1 MSNLSDNKFKDQKVT
16 ADGSNRA
23 FIEARNIK
31 TLWFN
36 TGTLCNIEC
45 KNCYIESS
53 PKNDSLAYLTFDE
66 VKSFID
72 EAIDKNLGTNEI
84 GFTGGE
90 PFMNKDIMKM
100 IDYSLRKHLKVLVLS
115 NAMKPMLNRT
125 KELIKLNH
133 SNLTIRVSIDHY
145 EKEKHEE
152 IRGKNTYDVMLQG
165 LKWLNENNFIT
176 LTYGLKRTGLET
188 SNFLDHLK
196 FPSIFILKQLVILL
210 PFFGLVYLLINKF
223 KLKLNL
229 KDKKLLFL
237 VFINLLPI
245 LLMLLTSMITGSRIR
260 TMWMT
265 PFYLFFGVFAVYL
278 FKNQINLKKLNSF
291 LYGFVF
297 LVLLSPILYSY
308 ISVKQTNKRTDYFGK
323 EIADL
328 VERRWNKN
336 FSNEIMYVVGD
347 EWFAGNLSYH
357 LPSRPKWFLEL
368 KDKVNSL
375 DPNGGIIYVGNPE
388 VLKKI
393 CPGDFGQMDKHGYCM
408 IGSR

>member
-100 IDYSLRKHLKVLVLS
+100 IDYSLRKRLKVLVLS

-152 IRGKNTYDVMLQG
+152 IRGKNTYDVMMQG
-165 LKWLNENNFIT
+165 LKWLNENNFNYTLATRLLWNEKEEDLRKNFGTFIKNNNLRLDTNSPKELVTFAEMDEKIDTPEITTSCWDILNKDPNDVMCSWSRMVVRKKNSKNPSVIACTLLPYADEFDLGET
-176 LTYGLKRTGLET
+176 LT
-188 SNFLDHLK
+188 
-196 FPSIFILKQLVILL
+196 
-210 PFFGLVYLLINKF
+210 
-223 KLKLNL
+223 
-229 KDKKLLFL
+229 
-237 VFINLLPI
+237 
-245 LLMLLTSMITGSRIR
+245 
-260 TMWMT
+260 
-265 PFYLFFGVFAVYL
+265 
-278 FKNQINLKKLNSF
+278 
-291 LYGFVF
+291 
-297 LVLLSPILYSY
+297 
-308 ISVKQTNKRTDYFGK
+308 
-323 EIADL
+323 
-328 VERRWNKN
+328 
-336 FSNEIMYVVGD
+336 
-347 EWFAGNLSYH
+347 
-357 LPSRPKWFLEL
+357 
-368 KDKVNSL
+368 NSL
-375 DPNGGIIYVGNPE
+375 QKIYLNHKHCSKFCVLGGSS
-388 VLKKI
+388 
-393 CPGDFGQMDKHGYCM
+393 C
-408 IGSR
+408 S

>member
-53 PKNDSLAYLTFDE
+53 PKNDSLAYLTFEE

-100 IDYSLRKHLKVLVLS
+100 IDYSLRKRLKVLVLS

-165 LKWLNENNFIT
+165 LKWLNENNFNYTLATRLLWKEKEEDLRKNFGTFIKNNNLRLDTYSPKELVTFAEMDEKIDTPEITTSCWDILNKDPNDVMCSWSRMVVRKKNSKNPSVIACTLLPYADEFDLGET
-176 LTYGLKRTGLET
+176 LT
-188 SNFLDHLK
+188 
-196 FPSIFILKQLVILL
+196 
-210 PFFGLVYLLINKF
+210 
-223 KLKLNL
+223 
-229 KDKKLLFL
+229 
-237 VFINLLPI
+237 
-245 LLMLLTSMITGSRIR
+245 
-260 TMWMT
+260 
-265 PFYLFFGVFAVYL
+265 
-278 FKNQINLKKLNSF
+278 
-291 LYGFVF
+291 
-297 LVLLSPILYSY
+297 
-308 ISVKQTNKRTDYFGK
+308 
-323 EIADL
+323 
-328 VERRWNKN
+328 
-336 FSNEIMYVVGD
+336 
-347 EWFAGNLSYH
+347 
-357 LPSRPKWFLEL
+357 
-368 KDKVNSL
+368 NSL
-375 DPNGGIIYVGNPE
+375 QKIYLNHKHCSKFCVLGGSS
-388 VLKKI
+388 
-393 CPGDFGQMDKHGYCM
+393 C
-408 IGSR
+408 S

>member
-1 MSNLSDNKFKDQKVT
+1 VSNLSDNKFKNQKVT

-53 PKNDSLAYLTFDE
+53 PKNDSLAYLTFEE

-100 IDYSLRKHLKVLVLS
+100 IDYSLNKNFKVLVLS

-152 IRGKNTYDVMLQG
+152 IRGKNTYDVMMQG
-165 LKWLNENNFIT
+165 LKWLNENNFNYTLATRLLWKEKEEDLRKNFGTFIKNNNLKLDTYSPKELVTFAEMDEKIDTPEITTSCWDILNKDPNDIMCSWSRMVVRKKNSKNPSVIACTLLPYADEFDLGET
-176 LTYGLKRTGLET
+176 LT
-188 SNFLDHLK
+188 
-196 FPSIFILKQLVILL
+196 
-210 PFFGLVYLLINKF
+210 
-223 KLKLNL
+223 
-229 KDKKLLFL
+229 
-237 VFINLLPI
+237 
-245 LLMLLTSMITGSRIR
+245 
-260 TMWMT
+260 
-265 PFYLFFGVFAVYL
+265 
-278 FKNQINLKKLNSF
+278 
-291 LYGFVF
+291 
-297 LVLLSPILYSY
+297 
-308 ISVKQTNKRTDYFGK
+308 
-323 EIADL
+323 
-328 VERRWNKN
+328 
-336 FSNEIMYVVGD
+336 
-347 EWFAGNLSYH
+347 
-357 LPSRPKWFLEL
+357 
-368 KDKVNSL
+368 NSL
-375 DPNGGIIYVGNPE
+375 QKIYLNHKHCSKFCVLGGSS
-388 VLKKI
+388 
-393 CPGDFGQMDKHGYCM
+393 C
-408 IGSR
+408 S

>member
-1 MSNLSDNKFKDQKVT
+1 MSNLLDNKFKDQKVT

-100 IDYSLRKHLKVLVLS
+100 IDYSLRKRLKVLVLS

-165 LKWLNENNFIT
+165 LKWLNENNFNYTLATRLLWNEKEEDLRKNFGTFIKNNNLRLDTNSPKELVTFAEMDEKIDTPEITTSCWDILNKDPNDVMCSWSRMVVRKKNSKNPSVIACTLLPYADEFDLGET
-176 LTYGLKRTGLET
+176 LT
-188 SNFLDHLK
+188 
-196 FPSIFILKQLVILL
+196 
-210 PFFGLVYLLINKF
+210 
-223 KLKLNL
+223 
-229 KDKKLLFL
+229 
-237 VFINLLPI
+237 
-245 LLMLLTSMITGSRIR
+245 
-260 TMWMT
+260 
-265 PFYLFFGVFAVYL
+265 
-278 FKNQINLKKLNSF
+278 
-291 LYGFVF
+291 
-297 LVLLSPILYSY
+297 
-308 ISVKQTNKRTDYFGK
+308 
-323 EIADL
+323 
-328 VERRWNKN
+328 
-336 FSNEIMYVVGD
+336 
-347 EWFAGNLSYH
+347 
-357 LPSRPKWFLEL
+357 
-368 KDKVNSL
+368 NSL
-375 DPNGGIIYVGNPE
+375 QKIYLNHKHCSKFCVLGGSS
-388 VLKKI
+388 
-393 CPGDFGQMDKHGYCM
+393 C
-408 IGSR
+408 S

>member
-1 MSNLSDNKFKDQKVT
+1 MSNLLDNKFKDQKVT

-53 PKNDSLAYLTFDE
+53 PKNDSLAYLTFEE

-100 IDYSLRKHLKVLVLS
+100 IDYSLRKDLKVLVLS

-152 IRGKNTYDVMLQG
+152 IRGKNTYDVMMQG
-165 LKWLNENNFIT
+165 LKWLNENNFNYTLATRLLWKEKEEDLRKNFGTFIKNNNLKLDTYSPKELVTFAEMDEKIDTPEITTSCWDILNKDPNDIMCSWSRMVVRKKNSKNPSVIACTLLPYADEFNLGET
-176 LTYGLKRTGLET
+176 LT
-188 SNFLDHLK
+188 
-196 FPSIFILKQLVILL
+196 
-210 PFFGLVYLLINKF
+210 
-223 KLKLNL
+223 
-229 KDKKLLFL
+229 
-237 VFINLLPI
+237 
-245 LLMLLTSMITGSRIR
+245 
-260 TMWMT
+260 
-265 PFYLFFGVFAVYL
+265 
-278 FKNQINLKKLNSF
+278 
-291 LYGFVF
+291 
-297 LVLLSPILYSY
+297 
-308 ISVKQTNKRTDYFGK
+308 
-323 EIADL
+323 
-328 VERRWNKN
+328 
-336 FSNEIMYVVGD
+336 
-347 EWFAGNLSYH
+347 
-357 LPSRPKWFLEL
+357 
-368 KDKVNSL
+368 NSL
-375 DPNGGIIYVGNPE
+375 QKIYLNHKHCSKFCVLGGSS
-388 VLKKI
+388 
-393 CPGDFGQMDKHGYCM
+393 C
-408 IGSR
+408 S

>member
-1 MSNLSDNKFKDQKVT
+1 VSNLLDNKFKNQKVT

-53 PKNDSLAYLTFDE
+53 PKNDSLAYLTFEE

-100 IDYSLRKHLKVLVLS
+100 IDYSLRKRLKVLVLS

-165 LKWLNENNFIT
+165 LKWLNENNFNYTLATRLLWNEKEEDLRKNFGTFIKNNNLRLDTYSPKELVTFAEMDEKIDTPEITTSCWDILNKDPNDVMCSWSRMVVRKKNSKNPSVIACTLLPYADEFDLGET
-176 LTYGLKRTGLET
+176 LT
-188 SNFLDHLK
+188 
-196 FPSIFILKQLVILL
+196 
-210 PFFGLVYLLINKF
+210 
-223 KLKLNL
+223 
-229 KDKKLLFL
+229 
-237 VFINLLPI
+237 
-245 LLMLLTSMITGSRIR
+245 
-260 TMWMT
+260 
-265 PFYLFFGVFAVYL
+265 
-278 FKNQINLKKLNSF
+278 
-291 LYGFVF
+291 
-297 LVLLSPILYSY
+297 
-308 ISVKQTNKRTDYFGK
+308 
-323 EIADL
+323 
-328 VERRWNKN
+328 
-336 FSNEIMYVVGD
+336 
-347 EWFAGNLSYH
+347 
-357 LPSRPKWFLEL
+357 
-368 KDKVNSL
+368 NSL
-375 DPNGGIIYVGNPE
+375 QKIYLNHKHCSKFCVLGGSS
-388 VLKKI
+388 
-393 CPGDFGQMDKHGYCM
+393 C
-408 IGSR
+408 S

>member
-1 MSNLSDNKFKDQKVT
+1 VSNLSDNKFKNQKVT

-53 PKNDSLAYLTFDE
+53 PKNDSLAYLTFEE

-152 IRGKNTYDVMLQG
+152 IRGKNTYDVMMQG
-165 LKWLNENNFIT
+165 LKWLNENNFNYTLATRLLWKEKEEDLRKNFGTFIKNNNLKLDTYSPKELVTFAEMDEKIDTPEITTSCWDILNKDPNDIMCSWSRMVVRKKNSKSPSVIACTLLPYADEFDLGET
-176 LTYGLKRTGLET
+176 LT
-188 SNFLDHLK
+188 
-196 FPSIFILKQLVILL
+196 
-210 PFFGLVYLLINKF
+210 
-223 KLKLNL
+223 
-229 KDKKLLFL
+229 
-237 VFINLLPI
+237 
-245 LLMLLTSMITGSRIR
+245 
-260 TMWMT
+260 
-265 PFYLFFGVFAVYL
+265 
-278 FKNQINLKKLNSF
+278 
-291 LYGFVF
+291 
-297 LVLLSPILYSY
+297 
-308 ISVKQTNKRTDYFGK
+308 
-323 EIADL
+323 
-328 VERRWNKN
+328 
-336 FSNEIMYVVGD
+336 
-347 EWFAGNLSYH
+347 
-357 LPSRPKWFLEL
+357 
-368 KDKVNSL
+368 NSL
-375 DPNGGIIYVGNPE
+375 QKIYLNHKHCSKFCVLGGSS
-388 VLKKI
+388 
-393 CPGDFGQMDKHGYCM
+393 C
-408 IGSR
+408 S

>member
-1 MSNLSDNKFKDQKVT
+1 VSNLSDNKFKDQKVT

-53 PKNDSLAYLTFDE
+53 PKNDSLAYLTFVE

-72 EAIDKNLGTNEI
+72 EAVDKNLGTNEI

-100 IDYSLRKHLKVLVLS
+100 IDYSLRKGLKVLVLS

-165 LKWLNENNFIT
+165 LKWLNENNFNYTLATRLLWNEKEEDLRKNFGTFIKNNNLRLDTNSPKELVTFAEMDEKIDTPEITTSCWDILNKDPNDVMCSWSRMVVRKKNSKNPSVIACTLLPYADEFDLGET
-176 LTYGLKRTGLET
+176 LT
-188 SNFLDHLK
+188 
-196 FPSIFILKQLVILL
+196 
-210 PFFGLVYLLINKF
+210 
-223 KLKLNL
+223 
-229 KDKKLLFL
+229 
-237 VFINLLPI
+237 
-245 LLMLLTSMITGSRIR
+245 
-260 TMWMT
+260 
-265 PFYLFFGVFAVYL
+265 
-278 FKNQINLKKLNSF
+278 
-291 LYGFVF
+291 
-297 LVLLSPILYSY
+297 
-308 ISVKQTNKRTDYFGK
+308 
-323 EIADL
+323 
-328 VERRWNKN
+328 
-336 FSNEIMYVVGD
+336 
-347 EWFAGNLSYH
+347 
-357 LPSRPKWFLEL
+357 
-368 KDKVNSL
+368 NSL
-375 DPNGGIIYVGNPE
+375 QKIYLNHKHCSKFCVLGGSS
-388 VLKKI
+388 
-393 CPGDFGQMDKHGYCM
+393 C
-408 IGSR
+408 S

>member
-1 MSNLSDNKFKDQKVT
+1 VSNLLDNKFKDQKVT

-53 PKNDSLAYLTFDE
+53 PKNDSLAYLTFEE

-100 IDYSLRKHLKVLVLS
+100 IDYSLRKRLKVLVLS

-165 LKWLNENNFIT
+165 LKWLNENNFNYTLATRLLWNEKEEDLRKNFGTFIKNNNLRLDTNSPKELVTFAEMDEKIDTPEITTSCWDILNKDPNDVMCSWSRMVVRKKNSKNPSVIACTLLPYADEFDLGET
-176 LTYGLKRTGLET
+176 LT
-188 SNFLDHLK
+188 
-196 FPSIFILKQLVILL
+196 
-210 PFFGLVYLLINKF
+210 
-223 KLKLNL
+223 
-229 KDKKLLFL
+229 
-237 VFINLLPI
+237 
-245 LLMLLTSMITGSRIR
+245 
-260 TMWMT
+260 
-265 PFYLFFGVFAVYL
+265 
-278 FKNQINLKKLNSF
+278 
-291 LYGFVF
+291 
-297 LVLLSPILYSY
+297 
-308 ISVKQTNKRTDYFGK
+308 
-323 EIADL
+323 
-328 VERRWNKN
+328 
-336 FSNEIMYVVGD
+336 
-347 EWFAGNLSYH
+347 
-357 LPSRPKWFLEL
+357 
-368 KDKVNSL
+368 NSL
-375 DPNGGIIYVGNPE
+375 QKIYLNHKHCSKFCVLGGSS
-388 VLKKI
+388 
-393 CPGDFGQMDKHGYCM
+393 C
-408 IGSR
+408 S